1 MILQSSVN
9 STTKCSVR
17 MVTSLTPQIPP
28 NLHSSLLT
36 EMSFVS
42 FPSDPNMMNAKQL
55 DQFKLNYAEM
65 IVEGM
70 DMDSLI
76 TFAVESIEQNIKDWD
91 EDDVKSEILDYYG
104 EETLMDLMPEQP
116 QPTTEIG
123 ALEST
128 ASDYGVG
135 K

>member
-1 MILQSSVN
+1 MTFAGNYQGPLYAPHPDL
-9 STTKCSVR
+9 K
-17 MVTSLTPQIPP
+17 
-28 NLHSSLLT
+28 
-36 EMSFVS
+36 
-42 FPSDPNMMNAKQL
+42 MNAKQL
-55 DQFKLNYAEM
+55 DQFKLNYAEL

-70 DMDSLI
+70 DMDTLI

-104 EETLMDLMPEQP
+104 EETLMDLMPTSP
-116 QPTTEIG
+116 QQTTEIG
-123 ALEST
+123 ALEAN